1 MVTIAIYKLHR
12 PYARTQ
18 KLARKK
24 HTRMR
29 KTHLYFSLRAMLVK
43 IKPAL
48 GIYVQLK
55 LSCAF
60 HLDIKVLRMKVK
72 Q

>member
-1 MVTIAIYKLHR
+1 M
-12 PYARTQ
+12 
-18 KLARKK
+18 LADKQQA
-24 HTRMR
+24 RMR
-29 KTHLYFSLRAMLVK
+29 ATHLYFSLRAVLVK

-60 HLDIKVLRMKVK
+60 HLDIKVLRMKATQWVVRRSNGYITF
-72 Q
+72 